1 MILLKSKFLD
11 RNLIIRDHHRS
22 SKLSLRVKPDGDI
35 SLTIPRNYSIKKAL
49 KFIESKKEWIT
60 QTIEKINSLE
70 KYQKEILLP
79 GNQQNTK
86 FHSIK
91 ILTHGSNESF
101 MSIKNQETK
110 IVLSDKINDYSKNE
124 IQNFIEKAF
133 IETFRIEAK
142 QYLPKRVEELSKKH
156 NLAYN
161 NVSIKA
167 AKTRWGSC
175 SYKNNINLSLFLM
188 KLPNH
193 LIDYVILHELTHTIE
208 KNHSNRFWD
217 KLSSFEKKSKIYDK
231 ELKKYST
238 TIKIENNEI

>member
-1 MILLKSKFLD
+1 MILFKSEILD
-11 RNLIIRDHHRS
+11 RNLIIRDHHAT
-22 SKLSLRVKPDGDI
+22 SKLSLKIKSNGDV

-49 KFIESKKEWIT
+49 KFLESKTEWIT
-60 QTIEKINSLE
+60 ETIEKINSSK
-70 KYQKEILLP
+70 KYKREIFLP
-79 GNQQNTK
+79 GNHHNTK
-86 FHSIK
+86 FHSVK
-91 ILTHGSNESF
+91 ILTHNSNKSIVK
-101 MSIKNQETK
+101 IKNQETN
-110 IVLSDKINDYSKNE
+110 IILSDNIKDYSTNE

-142 QYLPKRVEELSKKH
+142 QYLPKRVEELSEKH
-156 NLAYN
+156 NLPYN
-161 NVSIKA
+161 GINIKV

-208 KNHSNRFWD
+208 KNHSNKFWE
-217 KLSSFEKKSKIYDK
+217 KLNSFEEKSKIYDK

-238 TIKIENNEI
+238 TINIE

>member
-1 MILLKSKFLD
+1 
-11 RNLIIRDHHRS
+11 
-22 SKLSLRVKPDGDI
+22 V
-35 SLTIPRNYSIKKAL
+35 
-49 KFIESKKEWIT
+49 
-60 QTIEKINSLE
+60 
-70 KYQKEILLP
+70 
-79 GNQQNTK
+79 
-86 FHSIK
+86 
-91 ILTHGSNESF
+91 
-101 MSIKNQETK
+101 SIKNQETK